1 MSTLDIDE
9 DQGGMV
15 DSCSSSPSIINKV
28 RRVSWCEAGD
38 MVRPEST
45 AHTQQ
50 ETNKPSEVVIS
61 LENNQEVY
69 ENVPSFIRFF
79 CLNNILHLTKLKLE
93 KLIFF

>member
-1 MSTLDIDE
+1 
-9 DQGGMV
+9 
-15 DSCSSSPSIINKV
+15 
-28 RRVSWCEAGD
+28 

-50 ETNKPSEVVIS
+50 ETNKTSEVVIS
-61 LENNQEVY
+61 PENNQEVY